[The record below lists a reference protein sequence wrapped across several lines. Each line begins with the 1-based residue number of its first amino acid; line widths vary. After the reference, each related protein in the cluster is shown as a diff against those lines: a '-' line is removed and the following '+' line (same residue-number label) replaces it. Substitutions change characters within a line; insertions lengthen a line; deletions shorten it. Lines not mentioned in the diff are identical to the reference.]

1 MGVAEIVLVLFVL
14 LAFPVVPAGLWF
26 TNRARAYSHWAPR
39 VIGTQKVASGQYREA
54 SAPTFGEPEPPL
66 MVKLAA
72 LGCWGLGQMFVPGL
86 ALGLFGLLV
95 LIGLV
100 SIPGLILAAKLFRLG
115 GPLMRGEIESAAK
128 ARSLATFARVLNGI
142 TVGIVGVSAVMSL
155 ASSGNAASQLLATT
169 LFSAP
174 VLFYAMISLVH
185 AKLLDLAA
193 DEVEKN
199 FHARSADTGVR
210 VANEPPVFAS
220 AAPDLGPASV
230 AAESPAIGAAPPAH
244 RQDR

>member
-1 MGVAEIVLVLFVL
+1 MGVSEIVLVLFVL

-39 VIGTQKVASGQYREA
+39 VTGTQKVAAGQYREA

-115 GPLMRGEIESAAK
+115 GPLLRGEIESAAK

-142 TVGIVGVSAVMSL
+142 TVAIVGVSAAMSL
-155 ASSGNAASQLLATT
+155 GSSGNAASRLLGAA
-169 LFSAP
+169 LFAAP
-174 VLFYAMISLVH
+174 ILFYAMISLVH

-199 FHARSADTGVR
+199 FHASSADTGVR
-210 VANEPPVFAS
+210 VANEPPVFVS
-220 AAPDLGPASV
+220 AAPDLGPAI
-230 AAESPAIGAAPPAH
+230 AAEQPAIGAAPPAH